1 MDITIKE
8 FELLNTEEYE
18 VYDEETKTWVRYNE
32 SCYFPEGGFPDIAT
46 ANEEILLITK
56 YDSIHNRFIIY
67 TARDVD
73 VLDDVIEKY
82 GINVKETP
90 VVISKAADEY
100 NLLKTFCVE
109 WQQEC
114 PDVITGWNIDLFDVP
129 YLVRRINRVLG
140 DSFSAKLS
148 PWNQVRERYVKINNE
163 DQLMFD
169 IVGIN
174 QLDYIQLMRKYT
186 YGGRESWKL
195 DNIAH
200 DELGMKKLEYDG
212 TFKDHYTK
220 DFSHFGN
227 YNLIDVHLVKKLDDK
242 MKLIELALTIAYD
255 SKIVPDEVFSQ
266 IRSWDS
272 LIYNELKKKNIVI
285 PNSKRNSRDQFEGA
299 YVKDPIVGKHKWVV
313 SFDLQSLYPHLM
325 LWANISPETIVEYR
339 KNVTVEGLLNKK
351 HDNSDLPEHQYSMA
365 ANGVCFRK
373 DFMGF
378 IPEIVTRIY
387 NERSIFKKQMLVL
400 EQEYSN
406 TKNKDLVPEISRL
419 HNLQMARKIQINS
432 VYGAMGSPYFRYYDL
447 RMAEGITTSG
457 QLAIR
462 WVSNDLNDYLNKVC
476 KTTNV
481 DYCVYNDTD
490 SVVGE
495 TMVYVNGKQ
504 QTIESLFDQHMTYE
518 KYDANEKNYVKP
530 VDGISTLSIN
540 TETGN
545 IEEKQIKYVM
555 KHRVKKKMFCI
566 TSASGKKVIVTQD
579 HSIVVY
585 RDNKII
591 SVCPSDL
598 LASDK
603 IINIMTQQQKEVSL
617 YGISKIKENARL

>member
-1 MDITIKE
+1 MTDKTYTYVSTYGNSILSRGYYKNGERFNLKQEFYPTLFTTSKKTAKQDTEWKDLYGKPVYEIKPGSIRE
-8 FELLNTEEYE
+8 TKEFLEQYKDVSGFELLGMTNWITQFISEEYPGDIKMNIAHTR
-18 VYDEETKTWVRYNE
+18 VVFFDIETTIDN
-32 SCYFPEGGFPDIAT
+32 GFPSVESAQ
-46 ANEEILLITK
+46 EEILLITK

-67 TARDVD
+67 TARDVG

-100 NLLKTFCVE
+100 NLLKTFCIE

-325 LWANISPETIVEYR
+325 LWANISPETISDYR
-339 KNVTVEGLLNKK
+339 KNVTVDKLLDKTI
-351 HDNSDLPEHQYSMA
+351 DTTDLMIQNVSMT
-365 ANGVCFRK
+365 ANGVCYRRDK
-373 DFMGF
+373 QG
-378 IPEIVTRIY
+378 IVPELVNRIY
-387 NERSIFKKQMLVL
+387 EERSISKKQMIKI
-400 EQEYSN
+400 EQEQEHIKSEMGRRN
-406 TKNKDLVPEISRL
+406 IKITK
-419 HNLQMARKIQINS
+419 
-432 VYGAMGSPYFRYYDL
+432 
-447 RMAEGITTSG
+447 
-457 QLAIR
+457 
-462 WVSNDLNDYLNKVC
+462 
-476 KTTNV
+476 
-481 DYCVYNDTD
+481 
-490 SVVGE
+490 
-495 TMVYVNGKQ
+495 
-504 QTIESLFDQHMTYE
+504 
-518 KYDANEKNYVKP
+518 
-530 VDGISTLSIN
+530 
-540 TETGN
+540 
-545 IEEKQIKYVM
+545 
-555 KHRVKKKMFCI
+555 
-566 TSASGKKVIVTQD
+566 
-579 HSIVVY
+579 
-585 RDNKII
+585 
-591 SVCPSDL
+591 
-598 LASDK
+598 
-603 IINIMTQQQKEVSL
+603 
-617 YGISKIKENARL
+617 